1 MEEKDISYILS
12 NVRYKGDAL
21 LQKSYRD
28 GFPYK
33 AKKNRGKRDKYY
45 KYNANVPIVSRE
57 VFDKAER
64 LLSKRGSLYYSGK
77 KDRDTF
83 ILTYDNM
90 QRMREA
96 YTEKKTV

>member
-1 MEEKDISYILS
+1 MKTISRILS

-21 LQKSYRD
+21 FQKSYTD

-33 AKKNRGKRDKYY
+33 AKKNRGEKDKYY

-57 VFDKAER
+57 EFDKAER

-77 KDRDTF
+77 KRRH
-83 ILTYDNM
+83 IHSHI
-90 QRMREA
+90 
-96 YTEKKTV
+96 